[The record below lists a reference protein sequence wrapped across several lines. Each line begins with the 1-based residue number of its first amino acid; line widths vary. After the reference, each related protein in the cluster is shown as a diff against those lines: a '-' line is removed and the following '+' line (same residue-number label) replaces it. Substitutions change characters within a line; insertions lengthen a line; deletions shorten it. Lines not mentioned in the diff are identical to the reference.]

1 MAEKEILDVVRD
13 VVADGLL
20 DEQGVET
27 ILAAARERSEKQP
40 LTTKERSE
48 IMSIVRDRMKG
59 LTFNKLPLPLR
70 VLSILLIVS
79 GVLGIASAIMSLLP
93 MINSGFLEEKLG
105 EITTTTAVVIVLA
118 AVCSFVSTVLSLL
131 VGLRLVRGLRGAA
144 SALINVNIAITVVSL
159 VCQLM
164 LYGIGWHLVFGFV
177 QIGVQSALSAYLN
190 PSLTNESNLHA
201 GLRKLDTEVHAEQGT
216 LGLADPGEGYIRLDF
231 FNLFWTFIVGS
242 VIGLIV
248 EIIFHMVVVE
258 PGVYQDRAGLLWG
271 PFSPIYGVGAVLM
284 TIALNR
290 FKDRNIVFIFVVCT
304 IIGGGFEYFVSWFM
318 EVAFGAT
325 AWDYSDQFLGD
336 VFGGRTCLLFASMF
350 GFLGTVWIKLLLPL
364 FLRLFNL
371 IPWKWRY
378 SVTLVCAALMLVN
391 CVMTLQALDN
401 WGARKAGH
409 VPTTGIEQFYAEHFN
424 DEVMANR
431 FQSMTI
437 DPDKSVRA
445 SSQQDDASQATGDAG
460 SSGSSSS
467 SSASASASG
476 SAAASGSA
484 SEASASGSSAASKQ
498 P

>member
-1 MAEKEILDVVRD
+1 MAEKDMEKGVAQKDLAETDAAVEALEEKDAVEKDILDVARD
-13 VVADGLL
+13 VVADGSL

-27 ILAAARERSEKQP
+27 ILAAARERSKKRP
-40 LTTKERSE
+40 LTTEERAK
-48 IMSIVRDRMKG
+48 IINIVSVRMKG
-59 LTFNKLPLPLR
+59 ITFERLPMPLR
-70 VLSILLIVS
+70 ILSILLIATGAL
-79 GVLGIASAIMSLLP
+79 GVAAGVIALFPLFD
-93 MINSGFLEEKLG
+93 SGFMERMLSK
-105 EITTTTAVVIVLA
+105 ITTTTAVVIAIA
-118 AVCSFVSTVLSLL
+118 AVCSFVSAILSFV
-131 VGLRLVRGLRGAA
+131 VGVRLIRGKRGAA
-144 SALINVNIAITVVSL
+144 SALINVNIAVSVVSL
-159 VCQLM
+159 VCEFM
-164 LYGIGWHLVFGFV
+164 LYGIGPWLLFNFISIAA
-177 QIGVQSALSAYLN
+177 QIALSTYLN
-190 PSLTNESNLHA
+190 PSLVNESNLKA
-201 GLRKLDTEVHAEQGT
+201 GLRELDTEVHAEQGT
-216 LGLADPGEGYIRLDF
+216 LGLADPGKGYIRLDF
-231 FNLFWTFIVGS
+231 FNLFWTFMVGS

-336 VFGGRTCLLFASMF
+336 LFGGRTCLLFASMF

-364 FLRLFNL
+364 FLKLFNL
-371 IPWKWRY
+371 IPWQWRY

-401 WGARKAGH
+401 WGARLAGH
-409 VPTTGIEQFYAEHFN
+409 VPTTGIEKFYAENFDN
-424 DEVMANR
+424 DFMANR

-445 SSQQDDASQATGDAG
+445 
-460 SSGSSSS
+460 
-467 SSASASASG
+467 
-476 SAAASGSA
+476 
-484 SEASASGSSAASKQ
+484 
-498 P
+498 

>member
-1 MAEKEILDVVRD
+1 MAEKNIFDVTRD

-20 DEQGVET
+20 NKQGVDT
-27 ILAAARERSEKQP
+27 ILAAARERGEEQP

-48 IMSIVRDRMKG
+48 IMRIVRDRMKG
-59 LTFNKLPLPLR
+59 ISFARLPVPLR
-70 VLSILLIVS
+70 ILSIILIVTGALGIVS
-79 GVLGIASAIMSLLP
+79 GIVTLHSAFDSNILVKA
-93 MINSGFLEEKLG
+93 LEK
-105 EITTTTAVVIVLA
+105 ITATTAVVVAIV
-118 AVCSFVSTVLSLL
+118 AVCSFASTLLSFL
-131 VGLRLVRGLRGAA
+131 VGLRLIRGMRGAA
-144 SALINVNIAITVVSL
+144 SALINVNIAVTVVSL
-159 VCQLM
+159 VCEFM
-164 LYGIGWHLVFGFV
+164 LYGIGPVLLLNFV
-177 QIGVQSALSAYLN
+177 QLAAQIALSTYLN
-190 PSLTNESNLHA
+190 PSLANESRLES
-201 GLRKLDTEVHAEQGT
+201 GLRKLDTEVHAQQGT

-231 FNLFWTFIVGS
+231 FNLFWTFMVGS

-304 IIGGGFEYFVSWFM
+304 IIGGGFEFFVSWFM

-336 VFGGRTCLLFASMF
+336 IFGGRTCLLFASMF
-350 GFLGTVWIKLLLPL
+350 GFLGTVWIKLLLPV

-371 IPWKWRY
+371 IPWKWRS

-409 VPTTGIEQFYAEHFN
+409 VPEAGIEQFYAENFN

-437 DPDKSVRA
+437 DPEKSVR
-445 SSQQDDASQATGDAG
+445 S
-460 SSGSSSS
+460 
-467 SSASASASG
+467 
-476 SAAASGSA
+476 
-484 SEASASGSSAASKQ
+484 
-498 P
+498 

>member
-1 MAEKEILDVVRD
+1 MADKDILEVTRD
-13 VVADGLL
+13 VVADGFLSEE
-20 DEQGVET
+20 DVET
-27 ILAAARERSEKQP
+27 ILAAARERSEEQP
-40 LTTKERSE
+40 LSTKERTA
-48 IMSIVRDRMKG
+48 IMKIVRNRMKG
-59 LTFNKLPLPLR
+59 LAFSELHMPLR
-70 VLSILLIVS
+70 ILSILLIAA
-79 GVLGIASAIMSLLP
+79 GVLGVVSAIVALLP
-93 MINSGFLEEKLG
+93 MIDSGYLEEMLG
-105 EITTTTAVVIVLA
+105 TITATTAVVIALA
-118 AVCSFVSTVLSLL
+118 AACSFVSAILSFL
-131 VGLRLVRGLRGAA
+131 VGLRLIKGLRGAA
-144 SALINVNIAITVVSL
+144 SALINVNLLVTVVSL
-159 VCQLM
+159 VCELM
-164 LYGIGWHLVFGFV
+164 LYGIGWQLLFGFV
-177 QIGVQSALSAYLN
+177 QIAVQAALSAYLN

-242 VIGLIV
+242 VVGLIV

-336 VFGGRTCLLFASMF
+336 LFGGRTCLLFASMF
-350 GFLGTVWIKLLLPL
+350 GVLGTVWIKLLLPV

-378 SVTLVCAALMLVN
+378 SVTLVCAAFMLVN

-401 WGARKAGH
+401 WGARQAGH
-409 VPTTGIEQFYAEHFN
+409 EPAPGIEQFYAENFN
-424 DEVMANR
+424 DEYMANR

-437 DPDKSVRA
+437 NPDKSVRA
-445 SSQQDDASQATGDAG
+445 
-460 SSGSSSS
+460 
-467 SSASASASG
+467 
-476 SAAASGSA
+476 
-484 SEASASGSSAASKQ
+484 
-498 P
+498 